1 MIDVEARIGVS
12 EAAGEDRAIELE
24 DLVRELAA
32 TSSSTLT
39 FTPSTVVK
47 DLTPLCILSWLFHM
61 HCVIQ

>member
-32 TSSSTLT
+32 ERNALAARI
-39 FTPSTVVK
+39 
-47 DLTPLCILSWLFHM
+47 DIAE
-61 HCVIQ
+61 